1 MTRET
6 TEEVTRK
13 RWKQALDHLD
23 QALLLATTEREKF
36 LDSLGQ
42 QDDELRRTVSQLLDA
57 NSSNESGNFMESPP
71 WSYQPIESNP
81 QVLVGKR
88 IGAYK
93 LTQYLAKGGMGIV
106 YLAERADKTFRRRVA
121 VKIINADTGLS
132 LYNRFRREVQIL
144 ADLQH
149 PNLVLLYDAGRM
161 GDGRPFLVMEY
172 VEGETLREWLIQRGP
187 MTPEQTVE
195 VINQA
200 AAGLHAAHEAGVIH
214 RDIKPAN
221 IAVTESNNK
230 GGKLTVKVLD
240 FGIAARKSHDGISVS
255 STKGAIGTLLYMSPE
270 QLSTKGRDLTPASDV
285 YALGLTAYE
294 LLTGRPANDG
304 QSQAEIVTKHLYELP
319 PEPSQK
325 RPDLKISA
333 AIDRV
338 VMKSLAKANGQ
349 RYQSVM
355 EFASELERTVQAKEE
370 YVTTEDLPA
379 LPPPAAPPILPVHP
393 AIEIANSVQSKQIRY
408 AKPALAALL
417 LAALSSG
424 GYWLWSSQRPP
435 DKPKQP
441 VVLPETT
448 QPNRVLNYSLLLRRN
463 QKLFPGDKP
472 FTVLPEN
479 ETVIISKGDQIRF
492 ELFSPQDGFLYILN
506 EWHDVVGGQTQKA
519 QMLIE
524 YPFSIS
530 DTEPSAA
537 IKPNQQLSIPDNKD
551 EKAWGYRF
559 DDTTATEKFWLIWAA
574 KPIPELEAVKAWAW
588 EGRKLDLEHPGRI
601 NSPAEVESISR
612 FLAAQSSNKTINE
625 PDESGKF
632 RRLASQSSILV
643 YAVSLIHR

>member
-13 RWKQALDHLD
+13 RWKQALDQLD
-23 QALLLATTEREKF
+23 QALLLAPTDREN
-36 LDSLGQ
+36 LLNSIGQ
-42 QDDELRRTVSQLLDA
+42 QDQELRRTVSQLLEA
-57 NSSNESGNFMESPP
+57 HSSGESGNFMESPL

-88 IGAYK
+88 VGAYR

-106 YLAERADKTFRRRVA
+106 YRAERSDNTFRRNVA

-187 MTPEQTVE
+187 MTPAQTVE
-195 VINQA
+195 VIKQA

-221 IAVTESNNK
+221 IAVTES

-240 FGIAARKSHDGISVS
+240 FGIAARKSQDGISVS

-270 QLSTKGRDLTPASDV
+270 QLHHAKGQDLTPASDV

-304 QSQAEIVTKHLYELP
+304 QSQAEIVTKHLYETP

-325 RPDLKISA
+325 RPDLKISV

-338 VMKSLAKANGQ
+338 IMKSLAKVTSE
-349 RYQSVM
+349 RYQSVV
-355 EFASELERTVQAKEE
+355 EFASELERAVQAKEE
-370 YVTTEDLPA
+370 HVTTEDFPIK
-379 LPPPAAPPILPVHP
+379 PPLVAPPILPVHP
-393 AIEIANSVQSKQIRY
+393 PGKIIDSPPNKQIRY

-441 VVLPETT
+441 VVIPETT

-537 IKPNQQLSIPDNKD
+537 INSNQQLSIPDNKS
-551 EKAWGYRF
+551 KKNWGYEF
-559 DDTTATEKFWLIWAA
+559 DATIATEKFWLIWAA
-574 KPIPELEAVKAWAW
+574 EPIPELEAVKAWAW

-625 PDESGKF
+625 PDKAGKF

-643 YAVSLIHR
+643 YAVSLIHH